1 MVAKI
6 PIGQPAMGLS
16 DKHDPNKAYGKIGGR
31 YVSHHRLV
39 VHVKPK
45 KTRNMI
51 IDF

>member
-1 MVAKI
+1 
-6 PIGQPAMGLS
+6 MGLS

-51 IDF
+51 IGFSSKPLIM